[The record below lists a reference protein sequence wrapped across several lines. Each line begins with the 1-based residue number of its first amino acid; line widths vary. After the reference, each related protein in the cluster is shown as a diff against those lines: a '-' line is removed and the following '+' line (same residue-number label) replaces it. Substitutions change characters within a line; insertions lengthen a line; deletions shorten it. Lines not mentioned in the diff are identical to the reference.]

1 MKKGLFIAAIIT
13 ASVSYMHAPRASA
26 QVFVASDVAHLA
38 TTTKQFNQK
47 LAETTSSNKQVVKS
61 VAPAPAQPVAPA
73 SVKVTVTVQTGDTLS
88 AIAES
93 HETTYVKLFQANE
106 SIVNPDIINPG
117 DVVRIP
123 TADEVLPDRQLPT
136 TPIIV
141 QQPARLVTYNSASTQ
156 QIQNSAPAVASGS
169 AWDQLAAC
177 ESGGNWAIN
186 TGNGYYGG
194 LQFTLATWRGVGG
207 TGYPNQNS
215 REEQIAR
222 AEILLARSGWGQ
234 WPACTAKLGLR

>member
-13 ASVSYMHAPRASA
+13 ASVSYMYAPRASA
-26 QVFVASDVAHLA
+26 QVSVAHDVVQLA
-38 TTTKQFNQK
+38 FTTKQFNQK
-47 LAETTSSNKQVVKS
+47 LAETSSNKQVVKS
-61 VAPAPAQPVAPA
+61 VASAPAQPVAPA
-73 SVKVTVTVQTGDTLS
+73 SVTVTVQSGDTLS
-88 AIAES
+88 AIAEL

-117 DVVRIP
+117 DVVRVP
-123 TADEVLPDRQLPT
+123 AADEVLPDRQLPT
-136 TPIIV
+136 APVIV
-141 QQPARLVTYNSASTQ
+141 QQSARPVTYNSASMQ

>member
-13 ASVSYMHAPRASA
+13 ASVSYTYAPRASA
-26 QVFVASDVAHLA
+26 QVLVARDVVQLA
-38 TTTKQFNQK
+38 FTTKQFNQK

-73 SVKVTVTVQTGDTLS
+73 SVTVTVQTGDTLS

-123 TADEVLPDRQLPT
+123 AAEEVLPDRQLPT
-136 TPIIV
+136 APIIV
-141 QQPARLVTYNSASTQ
+141 QQPARSVTYNSAPTQ
-156 QIQNSAPAVASGS
+156 QIQNPAPAVASGS